1 MRINK
6 KTKLCLLFAL
16 LMLNLFLLTSI
27 VQAQFLPLDPDLYD
41 GSLVTPE
48 GNSALAKT
56 QNLVTKVV
64 NITRILI
71 GSVAVL
77 MAIISGVQL
86 ITSRANE
93 EAVGNARK
101 ALLYSVIG
109 IVIIAL
115 SADLAA
121 LLDLRNGGLIGSK
134 AEIMNRAR
142 IFDDAVRVIITF
154 IKYIIG
160 SVAILMLITSGLR
173 LVSDGSSDET
183 VTQEKKHI
191 FVIVIGLVGLIFVDS
206 IIRNVLYN
214 IDNPLE
220 NPAIDLAQ
228 GIKEMVGFVN
238 LLVTFVGPIAVLT
251 LVAGGA
257 WYAISMGNDDS
268 QEKAKKMMFASL
280 LGIILIYGAFGIVST
295 FIIGRF

>member
-1 MRINK
+1 M
-6 KTKLCLLFAL
+6 
-16 LMLNLFLLTSI
+16 
-27 VQAQFLPLDPDLYD
+27 PLDPNLYD
-41 GSLVTPE
+41 GALVAPE
-48 GNSALAKT
+48 GGSALSKT
-56 QNLVTKVV
+56 RNLTTRVV
-64 NITRILI
+64 NIVRLLI

-77 MAIISGVQL
+77 MAIVSGVQL
-86 ITSRANE
+86 IVSRANE
-93 EAVGNARK
+93 EAVTNARK

-109 IVIIAL
+109 IVMIAI

-134 AEIMNRAR
+134 NEIINRAR

-160 SVAILMLITSGLR
+160 SVAVLMLIVSGLR
-173 LVSDGSSDET
+173 LVASGNSEET
-183 VTQEKKHI
+183 VSQEKKHI
-191 FVIVIGLVGLIFVDS
+191 FVIVLGLVGLIFVDG
-206 IIRNVLYN
+206 IIRRVLFN
-214 IDNPLE
+214 IDNPTE
-220 NPAIDLAQ
+220 NPSIDLAQ

-257 WYAISMGNDDS
+257 WYAISMGNDEN
-268 QEKAKKMMFASL
+268 QEKAKKMIFASL
-280 LGIILIYGAFGIVST
+280 LGIVLIYGAFGIVST

>member
-1 MRINK
+1 MKINK
-6 KTKLCLLFAL
+6 KTKLCLLLAL
-16 LMLNLFLLTSI
+16 VMLNLFLFTSI
-27 VQAQFLPLDPDLYD
+27 VQAQFLPLDPELYD
-41 GSLVTPE
+41 SSLVTPD
-48 GNSALAKT
+48 GGSALSKT
-56 QNLVTKVV
+56 QNLVAKAV
-64 NITRILI
+64 NITRLII

-77 MAIISGVQL
+77 MAVISGVQL
-86 ITSRANE
+86 IISRANE
-93 EAVGNARK
+93 ETVGNAKK

-109 IVIIAL
+109 LVIIAL

-134 AEIMNRAR
+134 SEIINRAR

-160 SVAILMLITSGLR
+160 SVAVLMLITSGLR
-173 LVSDGSSDET
+173 LVASGSTEET
-183 VTQEKKHI
+183 VTEEKKHI
-191 FVIVIGLVGLIFVDS
+191 FAIVVGLVGLIFVDS
-206 IIRNVLYN
+206 LIRNVLYN
-214 IDNPLE
+214 IDNPTV

-228 GIKEMVGFVN
+228 GIKELVGFVN
-238 LLVTFVGPIAVLT
+238 LLVTFVGPVAVLT

-257 WYAISMGNDDS
+257 WYAVSMGNDEN

-280 LGIILIYGAFGIVST
+280 IGIILIYGAFGIVST